1 MATRQR
7 SKARLTLLLRS
18 QPQAGEPASAISID
32 HLPFTIGRSTDRD
45 LCIASPE
52 VSRAHALID
61 CDADG
66 FFLRDTGSR
75 HGTFVNGMR
84 CTTTRLRS
92 QDRIALGA
100 PDHTLLFEVPEEES
114 TTRSLFAQFS
124 QAGLSGKPSAGTPS
138 DLETLSLFLK
148 AAQSLHQ
155 HGARADVL
163 STMIEYA
170 MRLTGAE
177 RGFVFLGDSAD
188 TFQFECGQE
197 QDGTAI
203 AIPTLIS
210 QSILRDAAN
219 SKLAFLFSDPTEQV
233 AGGRESLILNA
244 IRNVVAIPLRG
255 QNSSVPLGLL
265 YLDSRAATHDFTRT
279 RRDILEAM
287 ASQTVTLFENLR
299 MLEAE
304 REFVLLRKELEIA
317 ASIQGQII
325 PQNLP
330 DFPFVRLGART
341 IPCTGVGGDFY
352 DVIPVPNGFAA
363 IVGDV
368 CGKGIPAALLASMA
382 QGMFHAQ
389 MTAGASLVN
398 ALQSLNSFICE
409 RAPGEKYVTLAAVRY
424 TVTGPDEPQIELV
437 NGGHVSPLIVRANG
451 QIETIAEGDVPVG
464 VFDFATFHSIPIRLE
479 TGDRIVLLTDGI
491 TEAEN
496 VEGIQF
502 GTSQLE
508 RYLAE
513 PNPVETL
520 FRALEQF
527 CMGTRPQD
535 DQTIL
540 TIDRIQTVA

>member
-124 QAGLSGKPSAGTPS
+124 QADLSGKPSAGTPS

-188 TFQFECGQE
+188 TFEFECGQE

-382 QGMFHAQ
+382 
-389 MTAGASLVN
+389 
-398 ALQSLNSFICE
+398 
-409 RAPGEKYVTLAAVRY
+409 PAAN
-424 TVTGPDEPQIELV
+424 PE
-437 NGGHVSPLIVRANG
+437 SPLRG
-451 QIETIAEGDVPVG
+451 SSRRWP
-464 VFDFATFHSIPIRLE
+464 F
-479 TGDRIVLLTDGI
+479 
-491 TEAEN
+491 
-496 VEGIQF
+496 QF
-502 GTSQLE
+502 SPGSSL
-508 RYLAE
+508 
-513 PNPVETL
+513 P
-520 FRALEQF
+520 
-527 CMGTRPQD
+527 
-535 DQTIL
+535 
-540 TIDRIQTVA
+540 